1 VLLWAQN
8 VDNFATLKLCKWAS
22 FVRVCASNL
31 TFAFSSFQ
39 MSQDELGTREGRNAG
54 DERFRCLACGKHYVH
69 QSSFLRHRNMECGK
83 EPRFQCPYCPKKSKR
98 KSNMAA
104 HIKCKHM
111 QSLHFFWNSCWWP
124 CDR

>member
-1 VLLWAQN
+1 
-8 VDNFATLKLCKWAS
+8 
-22 FVRVCASNL
+22 
-31 TFAFSSFQ
+31 
-39 MSQDELGTREGRNAG
+39 MSQDEPGTRTRVGSLQGRNAG
-54 DERFRCLACGKHYVH
+54 DERFRCSACGKHYIH

-111 QSLHFFWNSCWWP
+111 QSLRFF
-124 CDR
+124 

>member
-1 VLLWAQN
+1 
-8 VDNFATLKLCKWAS
+8 
-22 FVRVCASNL
+22 
-31 TFAFSSFQ
+31 
-39 MSQDELGTREGRNAG
+39 MSEDEPGTRTRVGSLQGRNAG

-111 QSLHFFWNSCWWP
+111 QSLNFF
-124 CDR
+124 